1 MRLFDE
7 RGGRPNTPIW
17 KVMPDCEPARPTTLD
32 QSAGQ
37 EGGEFGLQAGADE
50 HQLTEIRARRPPPVK
65 RPDRCITET
74 CRPHDL
80 GRGKLL
86 PRPAKSTTIPTVMTR
101 APKGSSLG
109 AKRLWYTREEASAIV
124 GFGISRGPRLGGTV
138 RAPLPRLSNGGREHP
153 ARENLGQ

>member
-50 HQLTEIRARRPPPVK
+50 HQLTEIRARRPPPG
-65 RPDRCITET
+65 EA
-74 CRPHDL
+74 
-80 GRGKLL
+80 
-86 PRPAKSTTIPTVMTR
+86 PRPLHHRNVPTPRPWEGQVV
-101 APKGSSLG
+101 APPGQIDYHPDSDDASPQRRFLGSETF
-109 AKRLWYTREEASAIV
+109 YE
-124 GFGISRGPRLGGTV
+124 
-138 RAPLPRLSNGGREHP
+138 
-153 ARENLGQ
+153 